1 MENLFYFLIGRVTSY
16 FGVGLL
22 RIALPI
28 FILEKTG
35 SASALGT
42 FMALTSLPAFMLSP
56 ILGNYLES
64 LNKKYIMITTDFI
77 QFMVF
82 SVLYILEIE
91 ELNILWIYILLSFT
105 LGKAFEI
112 SSSSIFS
119 QIIED
124 RYIEK
129 GNSYRSILDNLS
141 GVASPIIGV
150 FIYNSFGIGGIF
162 LINAITFLFSAITE
176 IFIKYKFVKI
186 SLKNSGLVKNLSKS
200 INFILKDKNLSRI
213 FFTAKALNFIIG
225 PISSITIPF
234 LLLKVHKFSN
244 YEFGL
249 VESSTIL
256 GAVIGAAIV
265 ILKNKNL
272 KLLVLLNINSIL
284 IIVIGITSWFLWGYK
299 KELFFIVLFMQFLI
313 GFFANLISIPII
325 SNYQR
330 SVPVYMQSRFF
341 ALSAFLDGVLIP
353 IGEFGVGK
361 MSLFINSN
369 LILIV
374 GGVLMI
380 FIAYFL
386 LKEKGDRV

>member
-1 MENLFYFLIGRVTSY
+1 MQNLFYFLIGRVTSY

-42 FMALTSLPAFMLSP
+42 FMALVSLPAFLLSP

-64 LNKKYIMITTDFI
+64 LNKKYVIVITDFMQFIVFLILYLFQI
-77 QFMVF
+77 QDLNMLRVF
-82 SVLYILEIE
+82 VF
-91 ELNILWIYILLSFT
+91 LSFT

-119 QIIED
+119 QIIEE

-129 GNSYRSILDNLS
+129 GNSYRSILDNIS
-141 GVASPIIGV
+141 GVGSPIIGV

-162 LINAITFLFSAITE
+162 LVNAITFVFSALVET
-176 IFIKYKFVKI
+176 FIKYKFIKT
-186 SLKNSGLVKNLSKS
+186 SLKNSNLIENILESIEFVLKN
-200 INFILKDKNLSRI
+200 KDLSRI
-213 FFTAKALNFIIG
+213 FFTSKALNFIIG

-234 LLLKVHKFSN
+234 LLLKIHSFSN
-244 YEFGL
+244 YEFGII
-249 VESSTIL
+249 ESASIL
-256 GAVIGAAIV
+256 GAIIGATIV
-265 ILKNKNL
+265 IIKNKSL

-284 IIVIGITSWFLWGYK
+284 IIMIGATSWLLWSYK
-299 KELFFIVLFMQFLI
+299 RELFFIVLFMQFLI

-330 SVPVYMQSRFF
+330 SVPIYMQSRFF

-369 LILIV
+369 LILIM
-374 GGVLMI
+374 GGALMI
-380 FIAYFL
+380 FITCFL
-386 LKEKGDRV
+386 LKEEVDKV

>member
-1 MENLFYFLIGRVTSY
+1 MKNLFYFLIGRVTSY

-28 FILEKTG
+28 FILEKTA
-35 SASALGT
+35 SASTLGT
-42 FMALTSLPAFMLSP
+42 FMALVSLPAFMLSP
-56 ILGNYLES
+56 ILGNYLER
-64 LNKKYIMITTDFI
+64 LNKKYIMIATDFM
-77 QFMVF
+77 QFIIF
-82 SVLYILEIE
+82 LVLYILKVE
-91 ELNILWIYILLSFT
+91 ELNALGVSILLSFT

-119 QIIED
+119 QIVED
-124 RYIEK
+124 KYIEK
-129 GNSYRSILDNLS
+129 GNSYKSILDNIS
-141 GVASPIIGV
+141 GIGSPIIGV
-150 FIYNSFGIGGIF
+150 FIYNSFGMEGIF
-162 LINAITFLFSAITE
+162 LINAGTFLFSALTE

-186 SLKNSGLVKNLSKS
+186 SLKNSNLIENISES
-200 INFILKDKNLSRI
+200 IKFILKDRDLSRV

-234 LLLKVHKFSN
+234 LLLKVHNFSN

-249 VESSTIL
+249 IESSTIF
-256 GAVIGAAIV
+256 GAIIGATIV
-265 ILKNKNL
+265 IIKNKNL
-272 KLLVLLNINSIL
+272 KLLVLLNINSVL
-284 IIVIGITSWFLWGYK
+284 IVIIGVTSWFLWGYK
-299 KELFFIVLFMQFLI
+299 KELFFIVLFIEFLI
-313 GFFANLISIPII
+313 GFFANLINIPII

-341 ALSAFLDGVLIP
+341 ALSAFLDGMLIP

-361 MSLFINSN
+361 MSLFIDSN
-369 LILIV
+369 LILVI

-386 LKEKGDRV
+386 LKE

>member
-16 FGVGLL
+16 FGVGVL

-82 SVLYILEIE
+82 SVLYILKIE

>member
-1 MENLFYFLIGRVTSY
+1 M
-16 FGVGLL
+16 
-22 RIALPI
+22 
-28 FILEKTG
+28 
-35 SASALGT
+35 
-42 FMALTSLPAFMLSP
+42 
-56 ILGNYLES
+56 
-64 LNKKYIMITTDFI
+64 
-77 QFMVF
+77 
-82 SVLYILEIE
+82 
-91 ELNILWIYILLSFT
+91 
-105 LGKAFEI
+105 
-112 SSSSIFS
+112 
-119 QIIED
+119 
-124 RYIEK
+124 
-129 GNSYRSILDNLS
+129 
-141 GVASPIIGV
+141 
-150 FIYNSFGIGGIF
+150 
-162 LINAITFLFSAITE
+162 
-176 IFIKYKFVKI
+176 
-186 SLKNSGLVKNLSKS
+186 
-200 INFILKDKNLSRI
+200 
-213 FFTAKALNFIIG
+213 
-225 PISSITIPF
+225 
-234 LLLKVHKFSN
+234 LKVHKFSN

-330 SVPVYMQSRFF
+330 NVPVYMQSRFF

>member
-1 MENLFYFLIGRVTSY
+1 MQNLFYFLIGRVTSY
-16 FGVGLL
+16 FGVVLL

-42 FMALTSLPAFMLSP
+42 FMALVSLPAFLLSP

-64 LNKKYIMITTDFI
+64 LNKKYVIVITDFMQFIVFLILYLFQI
-77 QFMVF
+77 QDLNMLRVF
-82 SVLYILEIE
+82 VF
-91 ELNILWIYILLSFT
+91 LSFT

-119 QIIED
+119 QIIEE

-129 GNSYRSILDNLS
+129 GNSYRSILDNIS
-141 GVASPIIGV
+141 GVGSPIIGV

-162 LINAITFLFSAITE
+162 LVNAITFVFSALVE
-176 IFIKYKFVKI
+176 IFIKYKFIKT
-186 SLKNSGLVKNLSKS
+186 SLKNSNLIENILESIEFVLKN
-200 INFILKDKNLSRI
+200 KDLSRI
-213 FFTAKALNFIIG
+213 FFTSKALNFIIG

-234 LLLKVHKFSN
+234 LLLKIHSFSN
-244 YEFGL
+244 YEFGII
-249 VESSTIL
+249 ESASIL
-256 GAVIGAAIV
+256 GAIIGATIIIV
-265 ILKNKNL
+265 KNKSL

-284 IIVIGITSWFLWGYK
+284 IITIGATSWLLWSYK
-299 KELFFIVLFMQFLI
+299 RELFFIVLFMQFLI

-330 SVPVYMQSRFF
+330 SVPIYMQSRFF
-341 ALSAFLDGVLIP
+341 ALSAFLDGILIP

-369 LILIV
+369 LILIM

-386 LKEKGDRV
+386 LKEEVDKV

>member
-16 FGVGLL
+16 FGVGVL

-162 LINAITFLFSAITE
+162 LINAITFLFLAITE